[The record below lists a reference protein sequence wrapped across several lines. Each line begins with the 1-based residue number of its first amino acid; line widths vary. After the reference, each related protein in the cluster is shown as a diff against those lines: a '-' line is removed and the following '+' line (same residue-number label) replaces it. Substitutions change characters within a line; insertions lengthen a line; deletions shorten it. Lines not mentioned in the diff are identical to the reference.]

1 MSQSTVLM
9 GPQSESISSMS
20 AVMCL
25 PPATRPIMGS
35 PFSLRT
41 ISEFMEVRSVS
52 GSPSS
57 CSLLFTLDR
66 KPGVPGVLLGA
77 VFAAVFAAVTAAV
90 WAAVVPANEA
100 FRGVTTEPVRGVIGL
115 LPGALRGTLYD
126 ELALEAAN
134 DPGREV
140 RVWKDG
146 P

>member
-1 MSQSTVLM
+1 
-9 GPQSESISSMS
+9 
-20 AVMCL
+20 
-25 PPATRPIMGS
+25 
-35 PFSLRT
+35 
-41 ISEFMEVRSVS
+41 
-52 GSPSS
+52 
-57 CSLLFTLDR
+57 
-66 KPGVPGVLLGA
+66 VPGVLLGA